1 MDCYGKPQDCDRM
14 TDCKYAASCRYYA
27 ETEHLFRRKS
37 DSFELYENSEAFAIE
52 DIPAEPEVE
61 EQDELAAKAEEL
73 AQVMYQAQARRRINL
88 VKRMHHRRR

>member
-1 MDCYGKPQDCDRM
+1 MDCYGKPDNCDR
-14 TDCKYAASCRYYA
+14 TADCEYAASCRYYA
-27 ETEHLFRRKS
+27 DTEHLFKRKA
-37 DSFELYENSEAFAIE
+37 DSFEVFENSEEFAIE
-52 DIPAEPEVE
+52 DIPTEPEAE